1 MLEEWLQIAEKSDF
15 VRPTYYQGQYNLICR
30 SYEDGFPLAGGFLTG
45 KLAPAS
51 SASDLKGTRF
61 EVSDSNPLG
70 KAARH
75 WYDKPSMHEVN
86 ERLRALAQEQDIP
99 MEALA
104 MRWLLYHSALEE
116 EDGVIFGAS
125 NPRQAGKTINTI
137 KAGPL
142 LKDMAAKSFRSCAPA
157 HPRYLKIPVN
167 LLNPSLSPQRPPL
180 PLTSSLTTDNEFLPA
195 GPRVPSFRVRMRLK
209 INGAGVANTVTK
221 KSLTAGG
228 LDSDTEVEIV
238 DAAELSSDIGDRE
251 AQKNLPDREIY
262 KNIRD
267 LNAVGLLKTIDVN
280 VGALTNRQPAPSVT
294 DDIEKSSSP
303 YNGPERTR
311 RYRRKAIEQP
321 ITRRKT

>member
-1 MLEEWLQIAEKSDF
+1 MAADSGEERLRQANLLPGPVQPNLSVLRRWIVPLAS
-15 VRPTYYQGQYNLICR
+15 PTRHPFQSIKVLSLVLRIFANPEQPLTIT
-30 SYEDGFPLAGGFLTG
+30 SPLAGGFLTG

-142 LKDMAAKSFRSCAPA
+142 LKDMAAKSFRSCG
-157 HPRYLKIPVN
+157 RSVWK
-167 LLNPSLSPQRPPL
+167 
-180 PLTSSLTTDNEFLPA
+180 
-195 GPRVPSFRVRMRLK
+195 MR
-209 INGAGVANTVTK
+209 
-221 KSLTAGG
+221 
-228 LDSDTEVEIV
+228 
-238 DAAELSSDIGDRE
+238 
-251 AQKNLPDREIY
+251 
-262 KNIRD
+262 
-267 LNAVGLLKTIDVN
+267 
-280 VGALTNRQPAPSVT
+280 GALCHIR
-294 DDIEKSSSP
+294 E
-303 YNGPERTR
+303 
-311 RYRRKAIEQP
+311 
-321 ITRRKT
+321 